1 MSPGASGQAGPW
13 DVTSAKARLEM
24 MCGKVQPEP
33 GLQDVTEG
41 QQQGCRVCGSK
52 ALGYGEGWDLK
63 STGSLAS
70 CQTGLNAART
80 QDIDPFI
87 SCIPLAAPWKLRPA
101 QEMGGRQHPCCP
113 SRGAAH
119 DSRVPCCRQ
128 GPGALPHLRQR
139 CKLAQGARGGG
150 SRWIWLGGG
159 IEMIVADICL
169 SAAAILISGAQPALI
184 CLLILM

>member
-1 MSPGASGQAGPW
+1 M
-13 DVTSAKARLEM
+13 R
-24 MCGKVQPEP
+24 GKVQPER
-33 GLQDVTEG
+33 GLQDASEG
-41 QQQGCRVCGSK
+41 RQQGCWVCGSK
-52 ALGYGEGWDLK
+52 AAGYGESWDPR

-70 CQTGLNAART
+70 RQTILSAASR

-87 SCIPLAAPWKLRPA
+87 SCIPAVPPWKLRLA

-119 DSRVPCCRQ
+119 EPGGPCCLQ
-128 GPGALPHLRQR
+128 GPGALPCPRQR
-139 CKLAQGARGGG
+139 RKPAQGARGSG
-150 SRWIWLGGG
+150 SQWIWLGGG

-169 SAAAILISGAQPALI
+169 SAAAILISGVRPALI